1 LKLYPEIAKRLP
13 QFAELTEAIRQNLTP
28 SMVVG
33 LSAVHKAHFIQGVAA
48 SLSEG
53 KVAVLIAEDEQNA
66 SRLCEDINN
75 MFGKETAFLY
85 PAKEFAF
92 RQLEGISKEYEY
104 ARLGVLARLAEGSCR
119 VVAMSAEAAM
129 QLTLPPDLLKQNSLT
144 LKTAES
150 HPIDELIAKLTAA
163 GYIRRPQVEGVAQF
177 SVRGGIIDLFPPGE
191 NAPVRIEFWDDEIDS
206 MSYFDPET
214 QRRTDPIRELRIT
227 PAAEVLF
234 PSQAVLR
241 EEITRFLEQKGKNI
255 AKSLEMDLTRLDGGV
270 ELSNIDKYMGLAYPK
285 PASVFDHIRDGV
297 VFVSEYAA
305 LKENARA
312 VWTQHTEDLKMLFEE
327 GELCKGLDR
336 FCLELGELQSKWEQF
351 STVYLDTFARSN
363 PELRLKKLITV
374 NALQTS
380 GWSGELRLLKE
391 DLQALLDL
399 GYSCA
404 VLAGTEKAAQTLASD
419 LRRENIPA
427 DYAADL
433 SQFTYKKVAVL
444 KGNLSGGFEYPEIKF
459 ALLTSSKTIKL
470 SSRKL
475 KKKKGEEIKSLSD
488 ISKGDYVVHVTHG
501 IGIFDGIHKI
511 ELQGIIKDYIKIKY
525 AGADILYVPV
535 TQLDLVSK
543 YIGPR
548 EDGNLRLNKLNSGEW
563 QKTRARVK
571 KAVAEMADELIRLY
585 AERMKVKGYAFSEDS
600 DWQRD
605 FESHFPY
612 EETDDQLRCVQE
624 IKRDMER
631 DVPMERLL
639 CGDVGFGK
647 TEVALRAAFK
657 CVLDSK
663 QCAILCPTTILAWQH
678 YQTVLKRMEGFPIK
692 VELLSRFR
700 TPKQQKEII
709 KQLKTGEIDI
719 IIGTHRLVQKDIV
732 FRNLGLAIVDEEQRF
747 GVAHKERFK
756 EMLREVDMLTL
767 SATPI
772 PRTLNMA
779 MSGIRDMS
787 VIEEPPQDRHP
798 VQTYV
803 MEYDFSILCDA
814 IRRELRRNGQVYYI
828 HNRVESIEAC
838 AAKLSNAIPD
848 ARIGIAH
855 GKMSEEELSAVWR
868 QLMEHELDILV
879 CTTIIETGVDVP
891 NVNTLIIEN
900 ADYMGLSQLYQ
911 LRGRVGRSNRRA
923 FAYFTFYRGKVLSE
937 VATKRL
943 AAIREFTKFGSG
955 FRIALRDLEIRG
967 AGSILGA
974 RQHGHMEAV
983 GYDMYLRLLSEA
995 VNEKQGT
1002 PTERK
1007 TEECLVDIR
1016 IDAYIPERYIGN
1028 LSQRIDV
1035 YKKIACVRT
1044 EEDSM
1049 DMLDELIDRFGEPPK
1064 SVKGLIDVALLRNKA
1079 ATLGFTEITQK
1090 GGSLV
1095 FVPEKLDIELAS
1107 TLAGALNGR
1116 VFVNAG
1122 TKPYISVEMTAGKN
1136 ALDTMQEVFAI
1147 GANAKKA
1154 E

>member
-1 LKLYPEIAKRLP
+1 MKLYEKIAARIP
-13 QFAELTEAIRQNLTP
+13 QFTEMADAVEQRLTP
-28 SMVVG
+28 SLVVG
-33 LSAVHKAHFIQGVAA
+33 LSAVHKALFIEGLSA
-48 SLSEG
+48 SLPQG
-53 KVAVLIAEDEQNA
+53 RVTAIITEDEQNA

-75 MFGKETAFLY
+75 MVGSEAALLY
-85 PAKEFAF
+85 PAKEFSF
-92 RQLEGISKEYEY
+92 RQVEGSSREYEY
-104 ARLGVLARLAEGSCR
+104 ARLGVLARLADGTCKI
-119 VVAMSAEAAM
+119 VAMSAEAAM
-129 QLTLPPDLLKQNSLT
+129 QLTIPPEQLRKNSME
-144 LKTAES
+144 LKTGGSYAVD
-150 HPIDELIAKLTAA
+150 HLAAALISA
-163 GYIRRPQVEGVAQF
+163 GYTRRPQVEGVAQF
-177 SVRGGIIDLFPPGE
+177 SVRGGIVDVFPPGE
-191 NAPVRIEFWDDEIDS
+191 STPVRIEFWGDEIDS
-206 MSYFDPET
+206 MAYFDIES
-214 QRRTDPIRELRIT
+214 QRRTDPLESLRIT
-227 PAAEVLF
+227 PASEILF
-234 PSQAVLR
+234 DSLDELKKRLAAFSVRDGKAIAQTLQKDIDR
-241 EEITRFLEQKGKNI
+241 LESG
-255 AKSLEMDLTRLDGGV
+255 AG
-270 ELSNIDKYMGLAYPK
+270 LSSMDKYIGLAYEK
-285 PASVFDHIRDGV
+285 PATVFDYLTGAV
-297 VFVSEYAA
+297 MFVSEFTAM
-305 LKENARA
+305 KENVRA
-312 VWTQHTEDLKMLFEE
+312 FWQQYAEDLKILFEE
-327 GELCKGLDR
+327 GELCAGLDR
-336 FCLELGELQSKWEQF
+336 FCLDFGQLQSRWEKLP
-351 STVYLDTFARSN
+351 TVYLDTFARTN

-380 GWSGELRLLKE
+380 GWSGELRLLRE

-399 GYSCA
+399 GYCCI
-404 VLAGTEKAAQTLASD
+404 VLAGTEKAAQTLAAD

-427 DYAADL
+427 DYSKDL
-433 SQFTYKKVAVL
+433 SQFTYKKVVVL
-444 KGNLSGGFEYPEIKF
+444 AGNLSGGFEYPEIKL
-459 ALLTSSKTIKL
+459 ALMTSSKSVRLAVKPP
-470 SSRKL
+470 

-501 IGIFDGIHKI
+501 IGVFDGIHKI
-511 ELQGIIKDYIKIKY
+511 ELQGVVKDYIKIKY
-525 AGADILYVPV
+525 AGADTLYVPV

-548 EDGNLRLNKLNSGEW
+548 EDGHLRLNKLNSGEW
-563 QKTRARVK
+563 QKTRSRVK

-585 AERMKVKGYAFSEDS
+585 AERMKVKGHAFSPDS

-605 FESHFPY
+605 FEAHFPY
-612 EETDDQLRCVQE
+612 EETDDQLRCVHE

-631 DVPMERLL
+631 EVPMERLL

-692 VELLSRFR
+692 IELLSRFR
-700 TPKQQKEII
+700 TPKQQKEIVR
-709 KQLKTGEIDI
+709 QLKTGEVDI
-719 IIGTHRLVQKDIV
+719 VIGTHRLVQKDIE
-732 FRNLGLAIVDEEQRF
+732 FKDLGLAIIDEEQRF

-756 EMLREVDMLTL
+756 EMFRGVDILTL

-803 MEYDFSILCDA
+803 MEYDFGVLCDA

-828 HNRVESIEAC
+828 HNRVESIENC
-838 AAKLSNAIPD
+838 AAKLASALPEV
-848 ARIGIAH
+848 RIGIAH
-855 GKMSEEELSAVWR
+855 GKMSEDELSAVWR
-868 QLMEHELDILV
+868 QLMEHEIDILV

-911 LRGRVGRSNRRA
+911 LRGRVGRSSRRA

-937 VATKRL
+937 IAAKRL

-974 RQHGHMEAV
+974 KQHGHMEAV

-995 VNEKQGT
+995 VNEKQGKT
-1002 PTERK
+1002 TQRK
-1007 TEECLVDIR
+1007 AEECLVDIQV
-1016 IDAYIPERYIGN
+1016 DAHIPERYIGN
-1028 LSQRIDV
+1028 LSQRLDV

-1044 EEDSM
+1044 QEDSM

-1064 SVKGLIDVALLRNKA
+1064 AVKGLIDVALLRNTA
-1079 ATLGFTEITQK
+1079 AGLGFTEITQK
-1090 GGSLV
+1090 SDTLM
-1095 FVPEKLDIELAS
+1095 FVPEQLDMRLAS
-1107 TLAGALNGR
+1107 ELAGALNGR

-1122 TKPYISVEMTAGKN
+1122 TKPYISVKMEKGKN
-1136 ALDTMQEVFAI
+1136 ALDTMQEVFA
-1147 GANAKKA
+1147 ALAPKK